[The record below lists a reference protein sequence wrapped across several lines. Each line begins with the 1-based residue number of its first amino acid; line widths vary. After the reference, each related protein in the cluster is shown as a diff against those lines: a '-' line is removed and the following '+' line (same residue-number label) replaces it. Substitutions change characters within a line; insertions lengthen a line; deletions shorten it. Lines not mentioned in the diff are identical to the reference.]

1 MCYNRRMIKIGVR
14 ELRQHA
20 SRYLARVKAG
30 ETIEVTERGR
40 LIAQLSPPSPAM
52 TALDRLV
59 AEGRVIPASA
69 PFELPKRRVPETGN
83 PSLSQ
88 VLDEL
93 REERLP

>member
-1 MCYNRRMIKIGVR
+1 MTRIGVR

-40 LIAQLSPPSPAM
+40 LIALLSPPGREM
-52 TALDRLV
+52 TARDRLI
-59 AEGRVIPASA
+59 AEGRLIPAKHPWVLPEPIA
-69 PFELPKRRVPETGN
+69 PLPGHPT
-83 PSLSQ
+83 LSEA
-88 VLDEL
+88 LDEQ